1 MKYIIFG
8 SILSAVGFFSSTLT
22 TGKVPVQVIEFETP
36 VVITP
41 SR

>member
-8 SILSAVGFFSSTLT
+8 SILSAVGFFSNTLT
-22 TGKVPVQVIEFETP
+22 ADKTPVQVIEFETP
-36 VVITP
+36 IIITP